1 MEFGNVI
8 GQSIEYTKEGLV
20 GKWGRWIVLI
30 ALSLIQIL
38 TLFIVPLYTGY
49 LVRVYGGAQPAPKLD
64 QWGKLFVDGW
74 KLNIIGLIYMIPAII
89 VFIIFGGFAVLGAI
103 ASEAAGGDPA
113 AATAAAF
120 SLIGGI
126 LIALIVALI
135 ISIIATFGMLR
146 FAHTESFGQAFAFGA
161 IFEHIGKIGWGT
173 WIVALIIL
181 VILSFVYGLIAG
193 ILSIIPFIGWILDL
207 FLAVAFAIF
216 YARYLAII
224 YESEPAPA

>member
-20 GKWGRWIVLI
+20 GQWGRWIILIVL
-30 ALSLIQIL
+30 SFVQIL
-38 TLFIVPLYTGY
+38 TLFLVPLYTGY
-49 LVRVYGGAQPAPKLD
+49 LVRVYGGAKPAPEVD

-89 VFIIFGGFAVLGAI
+89 VFVIFGGFAVLGAV
-103 ASEAAGGDPA
+103 ASEAAGGDPSA
-113 AATAAAF
+113 AAAAAF
-120 SLIGGI
+120 SLISGI
-126 LIALIVALI
+126 LIAAIVALI

-146 FAHTESFGQAFAFGA
+146 FAHTESFGQAFNFGA
-161 IFEHIGKIGWGT
+161 ILEHIGKIGWGT

-181 VILSFVYGLIAG
+181 IVLSFVYGLIAG
-193 ILSIIPFIGWILDL
+193 ILSMIPIIGWIIDL
-207 FLAVAFAIF
+207 FIAVAFAIF
-216 YARYLAII
+216 YARYLAIV